1 MNSAKTKT
9 NQDHDHVHEIL
20 SPCHQPDKL
29 IETDVSI
36 PILARVK
43 ISSIAIGFNLIVD
56 SIFYILDGKSEL
68 IPT

>member
-29 IETDVSI
+29 IETDVTVAVLNQFVREVI
-36 PILARVK
+36 YPIYHIYMAIK
-43 ISSIAIGFNLIVD
+43 I
-56 SIFYILDGKSEL
+56 
-68 IPT
+68 